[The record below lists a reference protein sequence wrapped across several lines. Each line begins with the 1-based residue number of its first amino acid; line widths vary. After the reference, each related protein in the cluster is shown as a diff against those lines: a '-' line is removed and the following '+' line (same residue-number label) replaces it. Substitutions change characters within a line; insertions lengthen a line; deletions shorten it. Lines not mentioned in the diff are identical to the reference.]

1 MVEGWIVDVY
11 LDEISE
17 KMVLWIK
24 EECGKVTKHLI
35 GWTSFLHVKADS
47 DDLKKLES
55 KLRKTEY
62 QMLYGDM
69 KISRE
74 YRLTSHESSF
84 PSEVLRISLSKPSK
98 ITWVDGIV
106 AIKCIFFYTFFN

>member
-1 MVEGWIVDVY
+1 MVEGWILDTY

-24 EECGKVTKHLI
+24 EDCGKVTKHFI
-35 GWTSFLHVKADS
+35 GWTSFLHVKAES

-69 KISRE
+69 NFSRE
-74 YRLTSHESSF
+74 HRLTSHENYL
-84 PSEVLRISLSKPSK
+84 PSEVLRISLTKPSK
-98 ITWVDGIV
+98 IKQV
-106 AIKCIFFYTFFN
+106 ADVISALGD